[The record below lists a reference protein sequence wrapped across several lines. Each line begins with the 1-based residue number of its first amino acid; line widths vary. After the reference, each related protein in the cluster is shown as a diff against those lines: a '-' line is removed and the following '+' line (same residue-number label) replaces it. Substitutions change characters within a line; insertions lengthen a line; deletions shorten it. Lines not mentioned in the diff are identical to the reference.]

1 MTLPEMRYLCVD
13 SFVQPQSRL
22 LLFERLSI
30 FLDVVRSTVG
40 SCEVWIDGSFVTTKP
55 NPNDVDILVLL
66 PSNAVFAESDVLIL
80 LHQARTKYQ
89 CDAYIVENT
98 IELRSYWRGWFCFDR
113 QERAKGII
121 QVML

>member
-1 MTLPEMRYLCVD
+1 MSASENFAPLIAAGIHPMTLPEMRYLCVD

-66 PSNAVFAESDVLIL
+66 PSNAVF
-80 LHQARTKYQ
+80 
-89 CDAYIVENT
+89 C
-98 IELRSYWRGWFCFDR
+98 
-113 QERAKGII
+113 
-121 QVML
+121 